1 MHEAA
6 AQLATTV
13 LSILAPYAA
22 RTGKEFVEAVGE
34 AAYQRAK
41 ALMDTLKARWAG
53 RTEHKEASDALE
65 NFEKKPERY
74 APVLQDVLEEKI
86 ETDSEFAGELTRQTQ
101 EFGPLIE
108 IIQRL
113 ESAEGVTGLEAKEM
127 AAGKASINQ
136 EIKGSRNITG
146 AKIDRIG

>member
-6 AQLATTV
+6 VQLATTV
-13 LSILAPYAA
+13 LSILTPYAA

-34 AAYQRAK
+34 TAYQRAK
-41 ALMDTLKARWAG
+41 ALMDTLKERWAR
-53 RTEHKEASDALE
+53 RTEHKEASDVLE

-74 APVLQDVLEEKI
+74 TPVLQDVLEEKI
-86 ETDSEFAGELTRQTQ
+86 AADPELADELTRRTQ

-113 ESAEGVTGLEAKEM
+113 ENAEGVTGLEVKEM
-127 AAGKASINQ
+127 TGGKASISQ
-136 EIKGSRNITG
+136 EIKGSRNVTG